1 MPVGEGRTRLGIPR
15 GDWQSQLVASVPRL
29 ARNARHGVPA
39 ESLSHESLHK
49 VVVGSLRM
57 PESFCWESGAEERSA
72 FAQGEQFGHEE
83 HKKDDGVL
91 VLFVPKFGG
100 GVYAV
105 FFCAML
111 A

>member
-1 MPVGEGRTRLGIPR
+1 
-15 GDWQSQLVASVPRL
+15 
-29 ARNARHGVPA
+29 
-39 ESLSHESLHK
+39 
-49 VVVGSLRM
+49 M

>member
-1 MPVGEGRTRLGIPR
+1 
-15 GDWQSQLVASVPRL
+15 
-29 ARNARHGVPA
+29 
-39 ESLSHESLHK
+39 
-49 VVVGSLRM
+49 M
-57 PESFCWESGAEERSA
+57 PESFGWESGAEERSA

-100 GVYAV
+100 DGYAV